1 MFDYNERVRLL
12 RATLEKKHLDA
23 FVTSFLPH
31 LRYLT
36 GFSGSNGLCIITHA
50 KVFFVTD
57 FRYKEQIQTEIACS
71 RSYIT
76 RGSLVEMAAEK
87 RLLRGCHR
95 VGFEKEFLTFFQH
108 QEHRKSFSAIRFV
121 PTSDIVESLSSIKK
135 KDEIA
140 LIKKA
145 IDITDN
151 VFSELLAIIKPE
163 ISELDISAEISYLH
177 KRHGAEKDSFEPIVV
192 SGVRGSL
199 PHGKPSSKK
208 IKRGDMVTLDLGCFY
223 KGYCSDLTRTIAV
236 GNPSAQAKKVYHI
249 VFDAQRLA
257 IEAAH
262 SGLSAKKLD
271 GVARSHI
278 RSKGYGGYFGHGL
291 GHGIGLQIH
300 EYPRVS
306 TQSTHTLH
314 TGNVI
319 TIEPGIYVPKEFGVR
334 IEDDIVIQDETCN
347 VLTKSSKELIV
358 V

>member
-1 MFDYNERVRLL
+1 MFDYTQRVRLI
-12 RATLEKKHLDA
+12 RAAMEKKHLDA

-36 GFSGSNGLCIITHA
+36 GFSGSNGLCLITHSE
-50 KVFFVTD
+50 VSFVTD

-76 RGSLVEMAAEK
+76 RGSLVEMAAKKE
-87 RLLRGCHR
+87 LLQGCRR
-95 VGFEKEFLTFFQH
+95 VGFEKEFLTYFQY
-108 QEHRKSFSAIRFV
+108 QEHRKNFSAVRFAA
-121 PTSDIVESLSSIKK
+121 TSDIVESLSSIKK
-135 KDEIA
+135 KDEID
-140 LIKKA
+140 LINKA
-145 IDITDN
+145 IDITDK
-151 VFSELLAIIKPE
+151 VFSKLLAIVKADV
-163 ISELDISAEISYLH
+163 SELDISAEISYLH
-177 KRHGAEKDSFEPIVV
+177 KSYGAEKDSFEPIVV

-199 PHGKPSSKK
+199 PHGRPSSKK

-236 GNPSAQAKKVYHI
+236 GNPSTQTRKVYQI
-249 VFDAQRLA
+249 VLDAQRLA
-257 IEAAH
+257 IEAAQ

-271 GVARSHI
+271 GVARNHI
-278 RSKGYGGYFGHGL
+278 RLQGYGGYFGHGL

-319 TIEPGIYVPKEFGVR
+319 TIEPGIYVPKKFGIR
-334 IEDDIVIQDETCN
+334 IEDDIVIDDRACT
-347 VLTKSSKELIV
+347 VLTKAPKELIV